1 MYYKIVGV
9 PVTDLSSVFINFS
22 CYIQRDESK
31 WLMDSGCS
39 KHVMSHK
46 ANFIKYMPITR
57 PGKAEIAN
65 KKELDILGVG
75 TITLRHTMMDRTL
88 SNITLVQ
95 VLYCMFQPQTGDF
108 TLPALLQRRDV
119 KHIGLGTAM
128 MFILQMVQNLL
139 LELTEWPPG
148 CFLLRHKSYGKKIPR
163 Q

>member
-1 MYYKIVGV
+1 MWTFFE
-9 PVTDLSSVFINFS
+9 PL
-22 CYIQRDESK
+22 
-31 WLMDSGCS
+31 
-39 KHVMSHK
+39 
-46 ANFIKYMPITR
+46 YMPITS

-128 MFILQMVQNLL
+128 MFILQMVQNYESFWFTKLGL
-139 LELTEWPPG
+139 VCSPG
-148 CFLLRHKSYGKKIPR
+148 LAASNFQQFSESIDTVN
-163 Q
+163 